1 VRSTAES
8 SGLCRRE
15 DVLQQVPIGDRV
27 AVIRL
32 RSLGD
37 CILTTPALE
46 ILRGFRPDLRV
57 AVVAEE
63 SFHPVFMRNPA
74 VDLLLPPRTGRLR
87 AWRPRLCLNLHGG
100 SRSALLTLL
109 SEAPLRAGF
118 SHFRFSRIYNVRI
131 PRAQEI
137 LGEERPVHTAEHL
150 ASAIFYLGAPSTA
163 IPRAKLFAEP
173 LASGRGAVA
182 VLHPLA
188 SHPLKTW
195 PAPRFIA
202 VARHLR
208 ASGIEPVF
216 IAGRGEDLN
225 AFAGFRTV
233 CGAPLSHVMRLLASA
248 VLFIGNDS
256 GPAHMAAALG
266 IPVVVLFG
274 ASSTAAWQP
283 WKAEAEVL
291 AGAGRIDAITTEQVL
306 EAVARLRVCA

>member
-1 VRSTAES
+1 MALPG
-8 SGLCRRE
+8 SGRISG
-15 DVLQQVPIGDRV
+15 VLQQVPGGERV

-37 CILTTPALE
+37 CVLTTPALE

-63 SFHPVFMRNPA
+63 AFHPVFLRNPG
-74 VDLLLPPRTGRLR
+74 VDALLPPRAGRLR
-87 AWRPRLCLNLHGG
+87 AWRPRLCINLHGG
-100 SRSALLTLL
+100 SRSALLTLF

-118 SHFRFSRIYNVRI
+118 AHFRFSRIYNVRI

-150 ASAIFYLGAPSTA
+150 ASAMFYLGVPRTE
-163 IPRAKLFAEP
+163 IPRARLLAEP
-173 LASGRGAVA
+173 LAADRGPVA

-188 SHPLKTW
+188 SHPSKTW
-195 PAPRFIA
+195 PASRFRA
-202 VARHLR
+202 VAGHLR
-208 ASGIEPVF
+208 ASGVEPVF

-233 CGAPLSHVMRLLASA
+233 SGAPLSHVMRMLAGA

-256 GPAHMAAALG
+256 GPAHMAAALN
-266 IPVVVLFG
+266 IPAVVLFG
-274 ASSTAAWQP
+274 ASNPSIWQP
-283 WKAEAEVL
+283 WKASAEVL
-291 AGAGRIDAITTEQVL
+291 VAPDHIDGITTEQVL
-306 EAVARLRVCA
+306 DAVARLRVCA